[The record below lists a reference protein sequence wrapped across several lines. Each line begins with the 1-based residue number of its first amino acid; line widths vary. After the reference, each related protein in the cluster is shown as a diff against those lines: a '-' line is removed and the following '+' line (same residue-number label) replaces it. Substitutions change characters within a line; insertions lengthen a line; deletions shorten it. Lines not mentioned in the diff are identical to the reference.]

1 MRCSKRKCIDQLHT
15 SMSFR
20 TICQY
25 PADMQVLWRAH
36 NQAPAG
42 IVKRQYQTI
51 TGLLIMSIFW
61 KTYSMPKMAWSS
73 INWWSAILELSEPWA
88 FEFLDHMGYGWLYQM
103 HHATIC
109 LSVQFCR
116 SAFWPTLIYICSLES
131 YHISEDCATCMTKYH
146 LIRIS

>member
-1 MRCSKRKCIDQLHT
+1 
-15 SMSFR
+15 
-20 TICQY
+20 
-25 PADMQVLWRAH
+25 
-36 NQAPAG
+36 
-42 IVKRQYQTI
+42 
-51 TGLLIMSIFW
+51 
-61 KTYSMPKMAWSS
+61 
-73 INWWSAILELSEPWA
+73 
-88 FEFLDHMGYGWLYQM
+88 LDHMGYGWVYQM